1 MVKYKVFTVARTKE
15 VGKGGDQ
22 RREQECIRH
31 PDHNKFHYVLMK

>member
-31 PDHNKFHYVLMK
+31 PDTTISFIMCL